1 MSNLDIK
8 GAKLSLEVEAGECCV
23 EDLGDDSSDDAA
35 EESLPAQHLG
45 PERRQVLHGEQKTS
59 DRRVEP
65 G

>member
-1 MSNLDIK
+1 VSNLDIE
-8 GAKLSLEVEAGECCV
+8 GAKLSLEVEASECGV
-23 EDLGDDSSDDAA
+23 EHLGDDSSDDAA

-45 PERRQVLHGEQKTS
+45 PERRQVFHGEQKTS